1 VVLAEMGRLMRC
13 AVGFPGRGDG
23 SWWFGFDG
31 ASPRSVDQ
39 LSVSGGAFAFGDILV
54 RPYART
60 WGLAR
65 RVRGRALTGHQA
77 PLGATSVDRA
87 TSAALRPW
95 GWLDI
100 GVFRKPAGPTAV
112 RTLVLPV
119 GERTAA
125 TLEGFVTMPGGGGP
139 GGP

>member
-1 VVLAEMGRLMRC
+1 MRC

-23 SWWFGFDG
+23 FWWFGFDG
-31 ASPRSVDQ
+31 ALPRSVDQ
-39 LSVSGGAFAFGDILV
+39 LNMSGTDFAFGDILV
-54 RPYART
+54 RPHPRDR
-60 WGLAR
+60 GLAR
-65 RVRGRALTGHQA
+65 RVRERLLTFHQV
-77 PLGATSVDRA
+77 PLAATSVDRA
-87 TSAALRPW
+87 TSAALRSW
-95 GWLDI
+95 GCWRWLDI

-125 TLEGFVTMPGGGGP
+125 RLEGLVTMPGGGGP